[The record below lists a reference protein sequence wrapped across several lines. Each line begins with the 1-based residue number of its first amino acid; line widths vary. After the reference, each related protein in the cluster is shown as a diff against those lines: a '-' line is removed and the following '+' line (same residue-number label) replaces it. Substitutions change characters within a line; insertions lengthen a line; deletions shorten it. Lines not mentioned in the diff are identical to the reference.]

1 MTPLRPGRT
10 RVVRETLLVVGEGDA
25 DIAFVRF
32 VKRTYA
38 DALGRS
44 VQEMNAHGKGGKN
57 VLETALRRANANRDF
72 DKVVLLLDTDTD
84 WDDACRAKARRS
96 RIGNRGRLDVI
107 ESVPCLEAWL
117 LRVLG
122 IDIEGDTRHMK
133 REFKARTGCD
143 AHESDWME
151 RLLSR
156 DVLDQA
162 RAKVPQLGALMN
174 HMGIA
179 KR

>member
-1 MTPLRPGRT
+1 
-10 RVVRETLLVVGEGDA
+10 
-25 DIAFVRF
+25 
-32 VKRTYA
+32 
-38 DALGRS
+38 
-44 VQEMNAHGKGGKN
+44 
-57 VLETALRRANANRDF
+57 
-72 DKVVLLLDTDTD
+72 
-84 WDDACRAKARRS
+84 
-96 RIGNRGRLDVI
+96 
-107 ESVPCLEAWL
+107 
-117 LRVLG
+117 
-122 IDIEGDTRHMK
+122 MK